1 MPPALWLAPS
11 SENRLYTISLM
22 ADLIAEVPP
31 IFRCLACFSE
41 YELAAIRLA
50 RTVTLVTCL
59 MAEGSE
65 GKLRRWLQHAMFLKW
80 WPRGVGPHT
89 TAMLIATPQHIQV

>member
-1 MPPALWLAPS
+1 
-11 SENRLYTISLM
+11 M
-22 ADLIAEVPP
+22 ADMIAEGLP
-31 IFRCLACFSE
+31 IFRCWDCFSDC
-41 YELAAIRLA
+41 ELSAIRLA

-65 GKLRRWLQHAMFLKW
+65 EKLRRWLQHELVLKW

-89 TAMLIATPQHIQV
+89 TAMLLATPQHIQV